1 MFKKADIIDSDGVEK
16 KKKVKVHIEN
26 EPRDVIIEIERDR
39 VF

>member
-1 MFKKADIIDSDGVEK
+1 MFRKAEITDSDGVEK

-26 EPRDVIIEIERDR
+26 EPREMIIEIERDR